1 MSDLEIGL
9 LSWLVIAV
17 LAGLVIGRFL
27 RMPEFDESID
37 PARKQSAQPMPL
49 GHGGGGERRGRAH
62 GSAIP
67 DQPNSG
73 CPPER
78 GNTRDNP

>member
-9 LSWLVIAV
+9 LAWLAVAV

-37 PARKQSAQPMPL
+37 SARKQSAWSIPL
-49 GHGGGGERRGRAH
+49 AHGGGEERRGRAH
-62 GSAIP
+62 GSTM
-67 DQPNSG
+67 PNPANSA
-73 CPPER
+73 CPPEC
-78 GNTRDNP
+78 GATRDNP